1 MINNWFLQRT
11 LNDIDFYQPSHFYN
25 DDMTMMFIY
34 IYILICE
41 PIFQSKKNLTETE
54 QSNIS
59 TLEAI
64 LNMKHSLIIINT
76 QITTSNQH

>member
-34 IYILICE
+34 IYIDLWTDISV
-41 PIFQSKKNLTETE
+41 QKKLDGDRTKQHFDTGSYPEYETF
-54 QSNIS
+54 
-59 TLEAI
+59 
-64 LNMKHSLIIINT
+64 INH
-76 QITTSNQH
+76 N